1 MNNDLNTVISNI
13 IAMKNAGKNPQALMN
28 AILQSNPKYGQM
40 LTQLKNMANGRNPQ
54 EFIMQL
60 AQQNG
65 VNPQNLQAI
74 QNMFGNK

>member
-28 AILQSNPKYGQM
+28 AILQSNPRYGQM

-74 QNMFGNK
+74 QQLFRR